1 MEHHYPI
8 HISEFSTDSSEKS
21 LSLAFTTYLMGSD
34 CLAFYASHKDSS
46 RSPNIYSCVFW
57 IKQISNCLSLACT
70 SYLSKESNYL
80 ADETFQQDNSG
91 CPLTLHLFVVFWI
104 KQFLIFFAIGCN
116 ETLTT
121 FKILFV
127 QLFFLIEPQLPC
139 LAALEFAVP
148 TLYSSYPEAIW
159 REREWVLQW

>member
-104 KQFLIFFAIGCN
+104 KQFSNIFCN
-116 ETLTT
+116 
-121 FKILFV
+121 
-127 QLFFLIEPQLPC
+127 
-139 LAALEFAVP
+139 
-148 TLYSSYPEAIW
+148 
-159 REREWVLQW
+159 RLQWNTHNLQNFVCSALLFNRAAVAMSSSSGVRSAHTIF